1 MKLQGILSIAGKPGL
16 YKIIGQTKSGVLVER
31 LGESKRFPVPGSTRM
46 SALEDIAIF
55 TYDEEVPLKNVM
67 EIIFKK
73 EEGKDCIS
81 HKESSDKLKTY
92 FESILPDYDQ
102 DRVYISDLK
111 KVFSWYNL
119 LNEAGYVGLI
129 EEDTTEEVEN
139 TNEEA

>member
-67 EIIFKK
+67 ESIFKK
-73 EEGKDCIS
+73 EEGKECIS
-81 HKESSDKLKTY
+81 PKESTDNLKTY

-102 DRVYISDLK
+102 DRVYVSDLK

-119 LNEAGYVGLI
+119 LNQEGYVGLI

-139 TNEEA
+139 TSEEA

>member
-55 TYDEEVPLKNVM
+55 TYEEEIPLKNVM
-67 EIIFKK
+67 ETIFKM
-73 EEGKDCIS
+73 EEGKECIS
-81 HKESSDKLKTY
+81 HKESSDKLKSY
-92 FESILPDYDQ
+92 FETVLPDYDQ

-119 LNEAGYVGLI
+119 LNQEGYVGLI
-129 EEDTTEEVEN
+129 EETATEEVEN
-139 TNEEA
+139 SEEA

>member
-16 YKIIGQTKSGVLVER
+16 YKIIGQTKSGVLVEK
-31 LGESKRFPVPGSTRM
+31 LGESKKFPVPGSTRM

-67 EIIFKK
+67 ETIFKK

-81 HKESSDKLKTY
+81 HKESANTLKDY
-92 FESILPDYDQ
+92 FEEILPDYDQ
-102 DRVYISDLK
+102 DRVYVSDIK

-119 LNEAGYVGLI
+119 LNKEGYVGLI
-129 EEDTTEEVEN
+129 EEEVAEETEESK
-139 TNEEA
+139 EA